1 MSLAVLQQQ
10 IADQIT
16 DTRRL
21 QIRLDGQFMLFEL
34 QGGRLHFR
42 EQTGKR
48 LSDALLSDLQKLIAT
63 GIQAEQIWARYAAS
77 VGISTV
83 YFNTCP
89 ELIVYSGPS
98 EQFFSKYWS

>member
-1 MSLAVLQQQ
+1 MSLDIVTRQ
-10 IADQIT
+10 IAEQIT

-21 QIRLDGQFMLFEL
+21 QIMLDGQFMLFEL

-42 EQTGKR
+42 EQAGKL

-63 GIQAEQIWARYAAS
+63 GIDAEKIWARYAAS

-98 EQFFSKYWS
+98 AQFFSKYWS